1 MKRVLSL
8 VLVFAMIL
16 PFAACTKRAENATAA
31 TTEKLGPDVTI
42 YGDGVSPALILAAS
56 VPATARETVMAIR
69 ATLKSR
75 LGESPKLGA
84 TSTVEKEG
92 VEIVFGDTTR

>member
-16 PFAACTKRAENATAA
+16 PFAACSKRAKNATTAA
-31 TTEKLGPDVTI
+31 TTEQLGPDVTI

-56 VPATARETVMAIR
+56 VPATARCR
-69 ATLKSR
+69 
-75 LGESPKLGA
+75 
-84 TSTVEKEG
+84 
-92 VEIVFGDTTR
+92 